1 MHFFKY
7 ALGSLALAGSV
18 LAQSGG
24 ILSVFAQSQTC
35 DPGTITGIENGL
47 ICGTCYPLNQGWPGT
62 LCGTPKTH
70 IGTHS
75 VPICLPGKYWP
86 GHCLGRVRGCK
97 FYSRSQRIILMYL
110 QSSCNSEITQMQ
122 GGGCLGGSISS
133 VRIACAS
140 VTQAAVPTA
149 AAAR

>member
-35 DPGTITGIENGL
+35 DPGAITGIENGL
-47 ICGTCYPLNQGWPGT
+47 ICGTCYPLNQVYQSVYLGNIGQGT
-62 LCGTPKTH
+62 VWGVF
-70 IGTHS
+70 GD
-75 VPICLPGKYWP
+75 
-86 GHCLGRVRGCK
+86 
-97 FYSRSQRIILMYL
+97 
-110 QSSCNSEITQMQ
+110 SSCNSEITQMQ

-149 AAAR
+149 VAAR